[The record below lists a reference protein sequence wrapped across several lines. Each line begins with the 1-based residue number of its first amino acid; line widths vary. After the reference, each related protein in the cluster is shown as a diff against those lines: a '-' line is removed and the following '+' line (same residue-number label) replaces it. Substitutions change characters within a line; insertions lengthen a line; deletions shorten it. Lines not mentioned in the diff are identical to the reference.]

1 MVRVKKVW
9 GKGTEPLKASRR
21 NVQLLMKKHIKDLII
36 LWIALT
42 ALVCAAINLHISL
55 NMLGEKEK

>member
-1 MVRVKKVW
+1 MDKKPV
-9 GKGTEPLKASRR
+9 
-21 NVQLLMKKHIKDLII
+21 MKDLIV

-55 NMLGEKEK
+55 NMLEPKREE

>member
-1 MVRVKKVW
+1 
-9 GKGTEPLKASRR
+9 
-21 NVQLLMKKHIKDLII
+21 MKKKNVIKDLIV

-42 ALVCAAINLHISL
+42 ALVCAALNLHISL